1 MRRAVVL
8 LATTALAVTGLLLV
22 APTAQ
27 AARAAQTANVPTVYV
42 DTTGGYYRTNYAG
55 APVTPSSGSAA
66 WSAVNGSGSHT
77 IGAFT
82 TTEVVDPLNPLNNFV
97 DSGQGEIRGRGNYT
111 WKTLPLLNTFSAW
124 TQSQGGVTFS
134 SSAVSKR
141 PYQLK
146 LSAGRDVL
154 GMGSGK
160 TWILLANHG
169 DASLIRNKVAQDLA
183 AEYGLPYTPQSRFV
197 DLVVNGEYLGNYL
210 LTEKVHEG
218 GRRVPLKDP

>member
-1 MRRAVVL
+1 M
-8 LATTALAVTGLLLV
+8 
-22 APTAQ
+22 
-27 AARAAQTANVPTVYV
+27 
-42 DTTGGYYRTNYAG
+42 
-55 APVTPSSGSAA
+55 
-66 WSAVNGSGSHT
+66 
-77 IGAFT
+77 
-82 TTEVVDPLNPLNNFV
+82 
-97 DSGQGEIRGRGNYT
+97 
-111 WKTLPLLNTFSAW
+111 
-124 TQSQGGVTFS
+124 TFS

-210 LTEKVHEG
+210 LTEKVQEG
-218 GRRVPLKDP
+218 GRRVPLKDPGAVLVEMDNNYCDTEPSALRWRSPSGNCFVLSDANNGDIPDPTVSGGSITLPAHVQAGWDAFKAKVTAFEAARASTSGWMPV